1 MLKGHLV
8 LIIVISNIIH
18 GLAVNP
24 CATEQARSFALLL
37 AHDLAAVDAVV
48 NQVVAGALAVAYL
61 PAGHEELGDILDLLL
76 LCLHLLA
83 VLPAL
88 HLLLLVLHLLLILP
102 GGVDALQKLCDEFLH
117 VFLSEIE
124 QVAQLLVDGGHI
136 HVHQVVSTNALGK
149 VAPT

>member
-8 LIIVISNIIH
+8 LIVVISNIIH
-18 GLAVNP
+18 GLAVDP
-24 CATEQARSFALLL
+24 STTEQARPFTLLL
-37 AHDLAAVDAVV
+37 AHNLAAVDAVV

-61 PAGHEELGDILDLLL
+61 PAGHEELRYILDLLL

-102 GGVDALQKLCDEFLH
+102 GGVYALQELCDELLH
-117 VFLSEIE
+117 ISLSEIE
-124 QVAQLLVDGGHI
+124 QVAQLLIDSGYVL
-136 HVHQVVSTNALGK
+136 VHQVVST
-149 VAPT
+149 

>member
-8 LIIVISNIIH
+8 LIVVISNIIH

-24 CATEQARSFALLL
+24 CTAEQARPFALLL
-37 AHDLAAVDAVV
+37 AHNLAAVDAVV

-61 PAGHEELGDILDLLL
+61 PAGHEELRDILDLLL
-76 LCLHLLA
+76 LRLHLLA

-88 HLLLLVLHLLLILP
+88 HLLLLVPHLLLILP
-102 GGVDALQKLCDEFLH
+102 GGVDALQELCDEFLH
-117 VFLSEIE
+117 VFLSKIE

-136 HVHQVVSTNALGK
+136 HVHQVVSTKALGK